1 MYITTLCCGCLEN
14 KTMKLYLTEVQ
25 SWCQSPPAQPYP
37 TPIKLCTINWPT
49 KIHGYPKTFTTVQRN
64 KLVLLIS
71 SLIQ

>member
-37 TPIKLCTINWPT
+37 PPLNCVQLTGLPRYMDI
-49 KIHGYPKTFTTVQRN
+49 PKHLQQFKGTSWCF
-64 KLVLLIS
+64 
-71 SLIQ
+71 

>member
-1 MYITTLCCGCLEN
+1 MYITTLLWMPEKQDN
-14 KTMKLYLTEVQ
+14 ETLFNR
-25 SWCQSPPAQPYP
+25 SPELVSKSPSP
-37 TPIKLCTINWPT
+37 TIPSPIKLCTINWPT